1 MNLSP
6 LPLAV
11 FVVDASGN
19 ITSWNKACEK
29 LAGYTAADI
38 RSKTLE
44 EIIEFDP
51 VAGASPSIAAR
62 YRRTLAQL
70 LE

>member
-11 FVVDASGN
+11 FVVDAAGI
-19 ITSWNKACEK
+19 ITSWNRACEK

-38 RSKTLE
+38 RNQTLDR
-44 EIIEFDP
+44 IVAFDDP
-51 VAGASPSIAAR
+51 AA
-62 YRRTLAQL
+62 
-70 LE
+70 